1 MPEGVEVTI
10 MMRCVHNL
18 ICGKRITKF
27 SQSSKSKMTFK
38 GLENSDLESI
48 FPLTVVEVSNN
59 GKLSWIEMK
68 DEQTD
73 MRYWLIQS
81 YGLKGG
87 WNNAKTDH
95 SRFSITIQDDENNSE
110 KTLYYNDSIN
120 YGNQLFTNDVKVFQ
134 KKLKERGIDLSGE
147 FTYTQFSEKLNT
159 LRKSW
164 NICAFLMEQ
173 KYLSG
178 IGNYLKCEILHEA
191 KLSPHRDISK
201 LYINMDPNDNRLTG
215 HESQALYNA
224 IAKVYSEALSA
235 NGGTY
240 KYCDLIPKD
249 ECTFK
254 CKVYNKEIDE
264 NGNTIT
270 CEKTLDKR
278 KTFWVVKN

>member
-1 MPEGVEVTI
+1 MPEGVEVTV
-10 MMRCVHNL
+10 MMRLLDNL
-18 ICGKRITKF
+18 ICGKKITKYT
-27 SQSSKSKMTFK
+27 QISKSKMTYK
-38 GLENSDLESI
+38 GNIDLESI
-48 FPLTVVEVSNN
+48 FPLIVVEVSNN

-68 DEQTD
+68 DDQTD
-73 MRYWLIQS
+73 TRYWLIQS

-87 WNNAKTDH
+87 WNKAK
-95 SRFSITIQDDENNSE
+95 SEYSKFSITIQDEDDIE

-120 YGNQLFTNDVKVFQ
+120 YGSQLFTDDAKVFQ
-134 KKLKERGIDLSGE
+134 KKLKERGIDLAGG
-147 FTYTQFSEKLNT
+147 FTYTQFAEKLNT

-164 NICAFLMEQ
+164 NICSFLMEQ

-201 LYINMDPNDNRLTG
+201 RYINMPIDDNRLTG
-215 HESQALYNA
+215 KESQALYNA
-224 IAKVYSEALSA
+224 IVKVYSEALET

-240 KYCDLIPKD
+240 KYCDLIPKE

-254 CKVYNKEIDE
+254 CKVYNKETDE
-264 NGNTIT
+264 DGNLIK

-278 KTFWVVKN
+278 KTYWVKLN